1 MIGSAFSFQDN
12 NHLFIIEVA
21 KGSRGNMI
29 LIIMSREGFDI
40 SFVKND
46 NKITSI
52 SYGLITLY
60 YHSLF
65 FHNFHYLFLLL
76 CVHV

>member
-12 NHLFIIEVA
+12 NHLFILKVA

-40 SFVKND
+40 SFVEND

-52 SYGLITLY
+52 LWFDYPVLS
-60 YHSLF
+60 F
-65 FHNFHYLFLLL
+65 FFFP
-76 CVHV
+76 

>member
-12 NHLFIIEVA
+12 NHPFIIEVA

-40 SFVKND
+40 LFVKND
-46 NKITSI
+46 NKNTSI
-52 SYGLITLY
+52 LWFDYPVLSF
-60 YHSLF
+60 SLF
-65 FHNFHYLFLLL
+65 P
-76 CVHV
+76 

>member
-12 NHLFIIEVA
+12 NHLFIIKVA

-46 NKITSI
+46 NKITGILWFDYPVLSF
-52 SYGLITLY
+52 S
-60 YHSLF
+60 F
-65 FHNFHYLFLLL
+65 FP
-76 CVHV
+76 